1 MSEVRISGVEQG
13 RRNAKEPPD
22 TSHDTPLMTL
32 FRGYSKALDEKNDKY
47 ERIYKTSRDVTV
59 RSKRIIFSLQRI
71 PGLAEDEKGNVLTS
85 AANDL
90 RDVEQTLLKHI
101 AMELRDE
108 DPHQFVN
115 AYTSGIQEY
124 IEALSFHFFLLTET
138 IISHNEVQGR
148 LTFGSQ
154 DQTDIVPISVLVQA
168 KEYIL
173 GIADLTGELMR
184 FCIKCVSTGDFEM
197 CFKICDV
204 LKKMH
209 GGFLSL
215 GYIPAKELYHKMMV
229 FRSSLH
235 KVEEACYSL
244 QLRKSEVPAEML
256 GDVFAMYDAD
266 DQNVAFV

>member
-1 MSEVRISGVEQG
+1 MGDHG
-13 RRNAKEPPD
+13 RRNAKKPPD
-22 TSHDTPLMTL
+22 TSQDTPLMTL
-32 FRGYSKALDEKNDKY
+32 FRVYSKALDEKNDKY

-59 RSKRIIFSLQRI
+59 RSKRVIFSLQRI
-71 PGLAEDEKGNVLTS
+71 PGLSEEEKEALMVS
-85 AANDL
+85 ATNEL
-90 RDVEQTLLKHI
+90 RDIERTLLKHI

-108 DPHQFVN
+108 EPHQFVN
-115 AYTSGIQEY
+115 AFTSGIQEY
-124 IEALSFHFFLLTET
+124 IEAVSFHHFLLTGT
-138 IISHNEVQGR
+138 IISHEEVQR
-148 LTFGSQ
+148 RVTFGDQ
-154 DQTDIVPISVLVQA
+154 EEDQTDLVPLSVLVQP

-184 FCIKCVSTGDFEM
+184 FCIKSVSTGDFEK
-197 CFKICDV
+197 CYKICEV

-215 GYIPAKELYHKMMV
+215 GYIPAKDLYNKVTV

-256 GDVFAMYDAD
+256 GDVFALYDAD
-266 DQNVAFV
+266 DHSTGFM